1 MTLWGENNTMREKI
15 TPWGKKRTPWTEKRN
30 TMVKK
35 PATHRPPDHLTFS
48 GHPIE
53 VSTRYATPSVDTGHT
68 ASHAPG
74 HPLAAQPPGI
84 WRTTLATRWGRK
96 NTIGRYESTRYA
108 TASDETQHPM
118 FHPPRVRQPFRA
130 QRPPAGEEQTPLG
143 KEKTPLGKEKT
154 PLGKKKH
161 QWGKN

>member
-1 MTLWGENNTMREKI
+1 MTLWGENNTMGEKI
-15 TPWGKKRTPWTEKRN
+15 TPWGKKRTPWTEKSN

-96 NTIGRYESTRYA
+96 
-108 TASDETQHPM
+108 
-118 FHPPRVRQPFRA
+118 
-130 QRPPAGEEQTPLG
+130 TPLG
-143 KEKTPLGKEKT
+143 KEKTSLGKAKT
-154 PLGKKKH
+154 PLGKKLTPL
-161 QWGKN
+161 GKKLTPWRKK